1 MLFNKVIRY
10 FKRRRCNTS
19 ELIEINEL
27 ILKAARRQ
35 NYDLGHLISYL
46 GDGNDPKFIDF
57 IKKEYSEIHAY
68 YNSVFNP
75 ADFGKNYKTKLHS
88 DLLEAETKLNKFK
101 ELCKKHNI
109 DYSHIVED
117 EIPF

>member
-1 MLFNKVIRY
+1 IVIVQAQDGEGYLNMLFNKVIRY

-46 GDGNDPKFIDF
+46 GDGNDPKLLSFIRE
-57 IKKEYSEIHAY
+57 KSC
-68 YNSVFNP
+68 S
-75 ADFGKNYKTKLHS
+75 S
-88 DLLEAETKLNKFK
+88 
-101 ELCKKHNI
+101 
-109 DYSHIVED
+109 
-117 EIPF
+117 